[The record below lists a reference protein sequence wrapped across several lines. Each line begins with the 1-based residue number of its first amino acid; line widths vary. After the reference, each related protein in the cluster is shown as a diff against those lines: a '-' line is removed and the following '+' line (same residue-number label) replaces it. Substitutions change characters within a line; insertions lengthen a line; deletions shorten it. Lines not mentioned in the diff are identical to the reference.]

1 MLTVSGLSR
10 AFGPRTLFTDVAL
23 QLGAGRR
30 VALVGGNGTGKTTLI
45 ETIVGLQEP
54 DAGEVHRPK
63 DLRIGYLPQELPV
76 ETGRSVFEQVMLG
89 AGPVTEL
96 ATRIEELGTRIG
108 ETSGPERDRVM
119 AEFGE
124 AQARFEQ
131 IGGYAVE
138 ADAHR
143 ILSGL
148 GFDPADHDRPMDE
161 MSGGWRMRVALA
173 RLLLSAPE
181 LLVMDEPTNHL
192 DVDSVAWLEQHLA
205 GWSGGLLFVSHDR
218 DFIDAVA
225 NRILELAG
233 NRITE
238 YVGGFADFVVARE
251 EQLAAQR
258 AAAAQ
263 QARKVAQTE
272 RFIERFRYKA
282 TKARQVQSRV
292 KALEKLD
299 RLEVDEVDDPKA
311 RFGFPKP
318 RRSSRLVAEL
328 HDVTAGYPPRAS
340 APGPEGRRRDEDGA
354 SGDDAPE
361 VVLRGVSF
369 GVERGRTVALVGPN
383 GAGKTTLVRLLTGEM
398 APLEGQVVRGTNVD
412 LSHFDQLQAEVLDG
426 RRTVLEEFK
435 TVPGVGTD
443 GRNPRT
449 YLASFGFRGD
459 AVDRRVDDLSG
470 GEQTR
475 LALAK
480 TLAVPVNLLVLDEP
494 TNHLDL
500 PSCDVLEDALTAYPG
515 TVVLITHDRHLIRSV
530 ADCLVEVRAGRAT
543 WHEGVPDQVLY
554 PTRPEAD
561 AGPAT
566 PSRHERRAGP
576 ADTSSKSDETSRT
589 GNKAGSV
596 KGSGGGKGARDP
608 KLAKRRQ
615 LERAEKAWEAA
626 EAEVVAIQERLADPD
641 LYQDPE
647 RAAEV
652 VAEHEAAKDLAAEAM
667 ATWER
672 LSTDLGT

>member
-1 MLTVSGLSR
+1 VLTASGLSR
-10 AFGPRTLFTDVAL
+10 AFGPRTLFSDVAL

-30 VALVGGNGTGKTTLI
+30 VALVGSNGTGKTTLL

-54 DAGEVHRPK
+54 DVGDVHRPK

-96 ATRIEELGTRIG
+96 ADRIEALGNRIG
-108 ETSGPERDRVM
+108 ETSGPERDRLLT
-119 AEFGE
+119 EFGE

-148 GFDPADHDRPMDE
+148 GFDPADHDRPMGE

-173 RLLLSAPE
+173 RLLLSAPD

-205 GWSGGLLFVSHDR
+205 SWTGGLLFVSHDR

-251 EQLAAQR
+251 EHLVAQR

-263 QARKVAQTE
+263 QARQVAQTE

-299 RLEVDEVDDPKA
+299 RIEVDEVDDPAA

-328 HDVTAGYPPRAS
+328 HDVTAGYDAT
-340 APGPEGRRRDEDGA
+340 DG
-354 SGDDAPE
+354 SGTE
-361 VVLRGVSF
+361 VVLRDVSF

-398 APLEGQVVRGTNVD
+398 AALEGRVTRGTNVD
-412 LSHFDQLQAEVLDG
+412 LSYFDQLQAEVLDG
-426 RRTVLEEFK
+426 HRTVLEEFK

-459 AVDRRVDDLSG
+459 AVDRRVADLSG

-530 ADCLVEVRAGRAT
+530 ADCLVEVRDGRAT
-543 WHEGVPDQVLY
+543 WHEGVPDRVLY

-561 AGPAT
+561 AAQVA
-566 PSRHERRAGP
+566 PSRHERSTGP
-576 ADTSSKSDETSRT
+576 DNGPPKAQKPDGGGRRSAN
-589 GNKAGSV
+589 GKAGR
-596 KGSGGGKGARDP
+596 GGARDP
-608 KLAKRRQ
+608 RLARRRQ
-615 LERAEKAWEAA
+615 LERAEKDWEAA
-626 EAEVVAIQERLADPD
+626 EAEVAAIQERLADPD

-652 VAEHEAAKDLAAEAM
+652 VAEHEVAKDRATAAM
-667 ATWER
+667 AIWER
-672 LSTDLGT
+672 LSSELGT

>member
-1 MLTVSGLSR
+1 MLTATGLSR
-10 AFGPRTLFTDVAL
+10 AFGPRLLFRDVAL

-30 VALVGGNGTGKTTLI
+30 VALVGSNGTGKTTLI

-54 DAGEVHRPK
+54 DTGEVHRPR
-63 DLRIGYLPQELPV
+63 DLRIGYLPQELPT

-96 ATRIEELGTRIG
+96 AARIEDLGVRIG
-108 ETSGPERDRVM
+108 AASGDEQARLLDQ
-119 AEFGE
+119 FGE
-124 AQARFEQ
+124 AQSRFEQ

-138 ADAHR
+138 ADAHQ

-161 MSGGWRMRVALA
+161 MSGGWRMRIALA
-173 RLLLSAPE
+173 RLLLSAPD
-181 LLVMDEPTNHL
+181 LLIMDEPTNHL

-205 GWSGGLLFVSHDR
+205 SWAGGLLFVSHDR

-225 NRILELAG
+225 NRILELSG

-238 YVGGFADFVVARE
+238 YVGGFAEFVVARE

-258 AAAAQ
+258 AIAAQ
-263 QARKVAQTE
+263 QKRQVAQTE
-272 RFIERFRYKA
+272 KFIERFRYKA

-299 RLEVDEVDDPKA
+299 RMVVDEPDDPA
-311 RFGFPKP
+311 SRFGFPKP

-328 HDVTAGYPPRAS
+328 HDVTAGYPAS
-340 APGPEGRRRDEDGA
+340 DGA
-354 SGDDAPE
+354 SDQSGDQSGNEPGNE
-361 VVLRGVSF
+361 IILRNVTF
-369 GVERGRTVALVGPN
+369 DVERGRKVALVGPN
-383 GAGKTTLVRLLTGEM
+383 GAGKTTLVRLLTGDM
-398 APLEGQVVRGTNVD
+398 LPLDGRVIRGTNVD
-412 LSHFDQLQAEVLDG
+412 LSHFDQLQAEILDDQ
-426 RRTVLEEFK
+426 RTVLEEFK
-435 TVPGVGTD
+435 TVPGVGVD

-459 AVDRRVDDLSG
+459 AVDRRVGDLSG

-500 PSCDVLEDALTAYPG
+500 PSCDVLEDALLAYPG

-530 ADCLVEVRAGRAT
+530 ADCAVEVRNGRAT
-543 WHEGVPDQVLY
+543 WHEGVPDRVLY
-554 PTRPEAD
+554 P
-561 AGPAT
+561 
-566 PSRHERRAGP
+566 
-576 ADTSSKSDETSRT
+576 
-589 GNKAGSV
+589 V
-596 KGSGGGKGARDP
+596 KGDSTPAPSSHGATARREDGTPDGNRKGRGQSVGKGRQRDP
-608 KLAKRRQ
+608 RQGLQRKLG
-615 LERAEKAWEAA
+615 RAEKQWEAA
-626 EAEVVAIQERLADPD
+626 EAAVVEVQERLADPD
-641 LYQDPE
+641 LYQDPDG
-647 RAAEV
+647 AAVV
-652 VAEHEAAKDLAAEAM
+652 VAEHEAAKDRAAELM
-667 ATWER
+667 AEWER
-672 LSTDLGT
+672 LSLQLAD

>member
-1 MLTVSGLSR
+1 MLTASGLSR
-10 AFGPRTLFTDVAL
+10 SFGSRTLFADVSL
-23 QLGAGRR
+23 QLGPGRR
-30 VALVGGNGTGKTTLI
+30 VALVGSNGTGKTTLI

-54 DAGEVHRPK
+54 DVGEVHRPR
-63 DLRIGYLPQELPV
+63 DLRIGYLPQELPDEV
-76 ETGRSVFEQVMLG
+76 GRSVFEQVMLG
-89 AGPVTEL
+89 AGPITEL
-96 ATRIEELGTRIG
+96 ARRIEALGTQIG
-108 ETSGPERDRVM
+108 ETAGDEQDRVLV
-119 AEFGE
+119 EFGE
-124 AQARFEQ
+124 AQSRFEQ
-131 IGGYAVE
+131 LGGYAVE

-173 RLLLSAPE
+173 RLLLSAPD
-181 LLVMDEPTNHL
+181 LLIMDEPTNHL

-251 EQLAAQR
+251 EQLAMQR

-263 QARKVAQTE
+263 QSRQVARTE

-282 TKARQVQSRV
+282 SKARQVQSRV
-292 KALEKLD
+292 KALERLD
-299 RLEVDEVDDPKA
+299 RIVVEELDAPPT

-328 HDVTAGYPPRAS
+328 EGVTAGYDD
-340 APGPEGRRRDEDGA
+340 GDGRDPA
-354 SGDDAPE
+354 
-361 VVLRGVSF
+361 VVLRDVTF

-398 APLEGQVVRGTNVD
+398 APLDGQITRGTNVD
-412 LSHFDQLQAEVLDG
+412 LSHFDQLQAEVLDE

-435 TVPGVGTD
+435 TVSGVGTD

-459 AVDRRVDDLSG
+459 TVDRLVGDLSG

-480 TLAVPVNLLVLDEP
+480 TLAVPVNLLILDEP

-515 TVVLITHDRHLIRSV
+515 TVVLITHDRPLIRSV
-530 ADCLVEVRAGRAT
+530 ALNLVEVRNGRAV
-543 WHEGVPDQVLY
+543 WHEGVPD
-554 PTRPEAD
+554 
-561 AGPAT
+561 
-566 PSRHERRAGP
+566 
-576 ADTSSKSDETSRT
+576 
-589 GNKAGSV
+589 
-596 KGSGGGKGARDP
+596 
-608 KLAKRRQ
+608 
-615 LERAEKAWEAA
+615 
-626 EAEVVAIQERLADPD
+626 
-641 LYQDPE
+641 
-647 RAAEV
+647 
-652 VAEHEAAKDLAAEAM
+652 
-667 ATWER
+667 
-672 LSTDLGT
+672 LSLIHI

>member
-1 MLTVSGLSR
+1 
-10 AFGPRTLFTDVAL
+10 
-23 QLGAGRR
+23 
-30 VALVGGNGTGKTTLI
+30 VGSNGTGKTTLI

-54 DAGEVHRPK
+54 DVGEVHRPR
-63 DLRIGYLPQELPV
+63 DLRIGYLPQELPDEV
-76 ETGRSVFEQVMLG
+76 GRSVFEQVMLG
-89 AGPVTEL
+89 AGPITEL
-96 ATRIEELGTRIG
+96 ARRIEALGTQIG
-108 ETSGPERDRVM
+108 ETTGDEQDRMLV
-119 AEFGE
+119 EFGE
-124 AQARFEQ
+124 AQSRFEQ
-131 IGGYAVE
+131 LGGYAVE

-173 RLLLSAPE
+173 RLLLSAPD
-181 LLVMDEPTNHL
+181 LLIMDEPTNHL

-251 EQLAAQR
+251 EQLVMQR

-263 QARKVAQTE
+263 QSRQVARTE

-282 TKARQVQSRV
+282 SKARQVQSRV
-292 KALEKLD
+292 KALERLD
-299 RLEVDEVDDPKA
+299 RIVVEEPDDPTT

-328 HDVTAGYPPRAS
+328 EGVTAGYDD
-340 APGPEGRRRDEDGA
+340 GDGRD
-354 SGDDAPE
+354 PE
-361 VVLRGVSF
+361 VVLRDVTF

-398 APLEGQVVRGTNVD
+398 APLDGQITRGTNVD
-412 LSHFDQLQAEVLDG
+412 LSHFDQLQAEVLDE

-435 TVPGVGTD
+435 TVAGVGTD

-459 AVDRRVDDLSG
+459 TVDRLVGDLSG

-480 TLAVPVNLLVLDEP
+480 TLAVPVNLLILDEP

-530 ADCLVEVRAGRAT
+530 AHNLVEVRNGRAV
-543 WHEGVPDQVLY
+543 WHEGVPDRVLY
-554 PTRPEAD
+554 PVRTDAAPTPTRH
-561 AGPAT
+561 GAT
-566 PSRHERRAGP
+566 ERHSDSPSTKKLR
-576 ADTSSKSDETSRT
+576 
-589 GNKAGSV
+589 
-596 KGSGGGKGARDP
+596 KGKPRDP
-608 KLAKRRQ
+608 TQGLRRK
-615 LERAEKAWEAA
+615 LERAERDWEAA
-626 EAEVVAIQERLADPD
+626 EATVLEVQGRLADAD
-641 LYQDPE
+641 LYRDPD
-647 RAAEV
+647 RAAAV
-652 VAEHEAAKDLAAEAM
+652 VAEHEAAKDAAAALM
-667 ATWER
+667 ADWER
-672 LSTDLGT
+672 LSAQLGD

>member
-1 MLTVSGLSR
+1 MLTASGLSR
-10 AFGPRTLFTDVAL
+10 SFGSRTLFADVSL
-23 QLGAGRR
+23 QLGPGRR
-30 VALVGGNGTGKTTLI
+30 VALVGSNGTGKTTLI

-54 DAGEVHRPK
+54 DVGEVHRPR
-63 DLRIGYLPQELPV
+63 DLRIGYLPQELPDEV
-76 ETGRSVFEQVMLG
+76 GRSVFEQVMLG
-89 AGPVTEL
+89 AGPITEL
-96 ATRIEELGTRIG
+96 ARRIEALGTQIG
-108 ETSGPERDRVM
+108 ETAGDEQDRLLV
-119 AEFGE
+119 EFGE
-124 AQARFEQ
+124 AQSRFEQ
-131 IGGYAVE
+131 LGGYAVE

-173 RLLLSAPE
+173 RLLLSAPD
-181 LLVMDEPTNHL
+181 LLIMDEPTNHL

-251 EQLAAQR
+251 EQLAMQR

-263 QARKVAQTE
+263 QSRQVARTE

-282 TKARQVQSRV
+282 SKARQVQSRV
-292 KALEKLD
+292 KTLERLD
-299 RLEVDEVDDPKA
+299 RIVVEEPDDPTT

-328 HDVTAGYPPRAS
+328 EGVTAGYDN
-340 APGPEGRRRDEDGA
+340 GDGRD
-354 SGDDAPE
+354 PE
-361 VVLRGVSF
+361 VVLRDVTF

-398 APLEGQVVRGTNVD
+398 APLDGQITRGTNVD
-412 LSHFDQLQAEVLDG
+412 LSHFDQLQAKVLDE

-435 TVPGVGTD
+435 TVSGVGTD

-459 AVDRRVDDLSG
+459 TVDRLVGDLSG

-480 TLAVPVNLLVLDEP
+480 TLAVPVNLLILDEP

-530 ADCLVEVRAGRAT
+530 ANNLVEVRNGRAV
-543 WHEGVPDQVLY
+543 WHEGVPDRVLY
-554 PTRPEAD
+554 PVRTDAAPTPTRH
-561 AGPAT
+561 GAT
-566 PSRHERRAGP
+566 ERR
-576 ADTSSKSDETSRT
+576 SDSPPTR
-589 GNKAGSV
+589 KPR
-596 KGSGGGKGARDP
+596 KGKPRDP
-608 KLAKRRQ
+608 TQGLRRKLEQA
-615 LERAEKAWEAA
+615 ERDWEAA
-626 EAEVVAIQERLADPD
+626 EATVLEVQDRLADTD
-641 LYQDPE
+641 LYRDPD
-647 RAAEV
+647 RAAAV
-652 VAEHEAAKDLAAEAM
+652 VAEHEAAKDAAAALM
-667 ATWER
+667 ADWER
-672 LSTDLGT
+672 LSAQLGD

>member
-1 MLTVSGLSR
+1 MLTASGLSR
-10 AFGPRTLFTDVAL
+10 SFGSRTLFADVSL
-23 QLGAGRR
+23 QLGPGRR
-30 VALVGGNGTGKTTLI
+30 VALVGSNGTGKTTLI

-54 DAGEVHRPK
+54 DIGKVHRPRE
-63 DLRIGYLPQELPV
+63 LRIGYLPQELPDEV
-76 ETGRSVFEQVMLG
+76 GRSVFEQVMLG
-89 AGPVTEL
+89 AGPITEL
-96 ATRIEELGTRIG
+96 ARHIEALGTQIG
-108 ETSGPERDRVM
+108 ETAGDEQDRVLV
-119 AEFGE
+119 EFGE
-124 AQARFEQ
+124 AQSRFEQ
-131 IGGYAVE
+131 LGGYAVE

-173 RLLLSAPE
+173 RLLLSAPD
-181 LLVMDEPTNHL
+181 LLIMDEPTNHL

-251 EQLAAQR
+251 EQLAMQR

-263 QARKVAQTE
+263 QSRQVARTE

-282 TKARQVQSRV
+282 SKARQVQSRV
-292 KALEKLD
+292 KALERLD
-299 RLEVDEVDDPKA
+299 RIVVEEPDDPTT

-328 HDVTAGYPPRAS
+328 EGVTAGYDD
-340 APGPEGRRRDEDGA
+340 GDGRN
-354 SGDDAPE
+354 PE
-361 VVLRGVSF
+361 VVLRDVTF

-398 APLEGQVVRGTNVD
+398 APLDGQINRGTNVD
-412 LSHFDQLQAEVLDG
+412 LSHFDQLQAEVLDE

-435 TVPGVGTD
+435 TVSGAGTD

-459 AVDRRVDDLSG
+459 TVDRLVGDLSG

-480 TLAVPVNLLVLDEP
+480 TLAVPVNLLILDEP

-530 ADCLVEVRAGRAT
+530 AHNLVEVRNGRAV
-543 WHEGVPDQVLY
+543 WHEGVPDRVLY
-554 PTRPEAD
+554 PVRTDAAPTPTRH
-561 AGPAT
+561 GAT
-566 PSRHERRAGP
+566 ERH
-576 ADTSSKSDETSRT
+576 SDSPPTKKLR
-589 GNKAGSV
+589 
-596 KGSGGGKGARDP
+596 KGKPRDP
-608 KLAKRRQ
+608 TQGLRRK
-615 LERAEKAWEAA
+615 LERAERDWEAA
-626 EAEVVAIQERLADPD
+626 EATVLEVQGRLADAD
-641 LYQDPE
+641 LYRDPD
-647 RAAEV
+647 RAAAV
-652 VAEHEAAKDLAAEAM
+652 VAEHEAAKDAAAALM
-667 ATWER
+667 ADWER
-672 LSTDLGT
+672 LSAQLGD

>member
-1 MLTVSGLSR
+1 MLTATGLSR
-10 AFGPRTLFTDVAL
+10 AFGPHLLFRDVAL

-54 DAGEVHRPK
+54 DTGEVHRPR
-63 DLRIGYLPQELPV
+63 DLRIGYLPQELPT

-96 ATRIEELGTRIG
+96 AARIEDLGVRIG
-108 ETSGPERDRVM
+108 AAAGNEQARLLDQ
-119 AEFGE
+119 FGE
-124 AQARFEQ
+124 AQSRFEQ

-148 GFDPADHDRPMDE
+148 GFDPADHDRPMGE
-161 MSGGWRMRVALA
+161 MSGGWRMRIALA
-173 RLLLSAPE
+173 RLLLSAPD
-181 LLVMDEPTNHL
+181 LLIMDEPTNHL

-205 GWSGGLLFVSHDR
+205 SWSGGLLFVSHDR
-218 DFIDAVA
+218 DFIDVVA
-225 NRILELAG
+225 NRILELSG

-238 YVGGFADFVVARE
+238 YVGGFAEFVVARE
-251 EQLAAQR
+251 ERLAAQR
-258 AAAAQ
+258 AIAAQ
-263 QARKVAQTE
+263 QNRQVAQTE
-272 RFIERFRYKA
+272 KFIERFRYKA

-299 RLEVDEVDDPKA
+299 RMVVDEPDDPSS

-328 HDVTAGYPPRAS
+328 HDVTAGYP
-340 APGPEGRRRDEDGA
+340 GPEGGSDE
-354 SGDDAPE
+354 SGNEIILQNVTFD
-361 VVLRGVSF
+361 
-369 GVERGRTVALVGPN
+369 VERGRKVALVGPN
-383 GAGKTTLVRLLTGEM
+383 GAGKTTLVRLLTGDM
-398 APLEGQVVRGTNVD
+398 PPLAGQVIRGTNVD
-412 LSHFDQLQAEVLDG
+412 LSHFDQLQAEVLDDQ
-426 RRTVLEEFK
+426 RTVLEEFK
-435 TVPGVGTD
+435 TVPGVGVD

-459 AVDRRVDDLSG
+459 AVDRRVGDLSG

-500 PSCDVLEDALTAYPG
+500 PSCDVLEDALLAYPG

-530 ADCLVEVRAGRAT
+530 ADCAVEVRDGRAT

-554 PTRPEAD
+554 PVKVDST
-561 AGPAT
+561 PA
-566 PSRHERRAGP
+566 PSSHGATARREG
-576 ADTSSKSDETSRT
+576 
-589 GNKAGSV
+589 GSPDRNRKDRGQSV
-596 KGSGGGKGARDP
+596 GQNSGQPGGKGRPRDP
-608 KLAKRRQ
+608 RQGLQRKLV
-615 LERAEKAWEAA
+615 RAEKQWEAA
-626 EAEVVAIQERLADPD
+626 EAAVVEVQVRLADPD
-641 LYQDPE
+641 LYRDPDG
-647 RAAEV
+647 AAVV
-652 VAEHEAAKDLAAEAM
+652 VAEHEAAKDRAAELM
-667 ATWER
+667 VEWER
-672 LSTDLGT
+672 LSLQLAD

>member
-1 MLTVSGLSR
+1 MLTATGLSR
-10 AFGPRTLFTDVAL
+10 AFGPRLLFRDVAL

-30 VALVGGNGTGKTTLI
+30 VALVGSNGTGKTTLI

-54 DAGEVHRPK
+54 DTGEVHRPR
-63 DLRIGYLPQELPV
+63 DLRIGYLPQELPT

-96 ATRIEELGTRIG
+96 AARIEDLGMRIG
-108 ETSGPERDRVM
+108 AASGDERDRLLT
-119 AEFGE
+119 EFGE
-124 AQARFEQ
+124 AQSRFEQ

-148 GFDPADHDRPMDE
+148 GFDPVDHDRPMDE

-173 RLLLSAPE
+173 RLLLSAPD
-181 LLVMDEPTNHL
+181 LLIMDEPTNHL

-205 GWSGGLLFVSHDR
+205 GWPGGLLFVSHDR

-238 YVGGFADFVVARE
+238 YVGGFAEFVIARE
-251 EQLAAQR
+251 EQLVAQR
-258 AAAAQ
+258 ALAVQ
-263 QARKVAQTE
+263 QGRKVAQTE

-299 RLEVDEVDDPKA
+299 RIVVDEPDDPA
-311 RFGFPKP
+311 SRFGFPKP

-328 HDVTAGYPPRAS
+328 HDVTAGYS
-340 APGPEGRRRDEDGA
+340 ATGD
-354 SGDDAPE
+354 SGDPTSDDE
-361 VVLRGVSF
+361 VILENVTF
-369 GVERGRTVALVGPN
+369 DVERGRKVALVGPN
-383 GAGKTTLVRLLTGEM
+383 GAGKTTLVRLLTGDIP
-398 APLEGQVVRGTNVD
+398 PLAGRVGRGTNVD
-412 LSHFDQLQAEVLDG
+412 LSYFDQLQAEVLDE
-426 RRTVLEEFK
+426 RRTVLEELK

-459 AVDRRVDDLSG
+459 AVDRRVGDLSG

-480 TLAVPVNLLVLDEP
+480 TLAVPVNLLILDEP

-500 PSCDVLEDALTAYPG
+500 PSCDVLEDALQAYPG

-530 ADCLVEVRAGRAT
+530 ADSAVEVRDGRAT
-543 WHEGVPDQVLY
+543 WHEGVPDRVLY
-554 PTRPEAD
+554 PVKAD
-561 AGPAT
+561 SAPA
-566 PSRHERRAGP
+566 PSTHGATARRDDGSNR
-576 ADTSSKSDETSRT
+576 DRKRQTDKSS
-589 GNKAGSV
+589 
-596 KGSGGGKGARDP
+596 GKGRQRDP
-608 KLAKRRQ
+608 RQGLRRK
-615 LERAEKAWEAA
+615 LERAEKEWEAA
-626 EAEVVAIQERLADPD
+626 EAAVVDVQERLADPA
-641 LYQDPE
+641 LYQDPD
-647 RAAEV
+647 RAAAV
-652 VAEHEAAKDLAAEAM
+652 VADHETAKDRAAALM
-667 ATWER
+667 ADWER
-672 LSTDLGT
+672 LSLQLAD

>member
-1 MLTVSGLSR
+1 MLTASGLSR
-10 AFGPRTLFTDVAL
+10 SFGSRTLFADVSL
-23 QLGAGRR
+23 QLGPGRR
-30 VALVGGNGTGKTTLI
+30 VALVGSNGTGKTTLI

-54 DAGEVHRPK
+54 DAGEVHRPR
-63 DLRIGYLPQELPV
+63 DLRIGYLPQELPDEV
-76 ETGRSVFEQVMLG
+76 GRSVFEQVMLG

-96 ATRIEELGTRIG
+96 ARRIEALGTRIG
-108 ETSGPERDRVM
+108 ETAGDEQNRLLV
-119 AEFGE
+119 EFGE
-124 AQARFEQ
+124 AQSRFEQ
-131 IGGYAVE
+131 LGGYAVE

-173 RLLLSAPE
+173 RLLLSAPD
-181 LLVMDEPTNHL
+181 LLIMDEPTNHL

-251 EQLAAQR
+251 EQLAMQR

-263 QARKVAQTE
+263 QSRQVARTE

-292 KALEKLD
+292 KALERLD
-299 RLEVDEVDDPKA
+299 RIVVEEPDDPA
-311 RFGFPKP
+311 TRFGFPKP

-328 HDVTAGYPPRAS
+328 EGVTAGYDD
-340 APGPEGRRRDEDGA
+340 GDGRE
-354 SGDDAPE
+354 PE
-361 VVLRGVSF
+361 VVLRDVTF

-398 APLEGQVVRGTNVD
+398 APLDGRITRGTNVD
-412 LSHFDQLQAEVLDG
+412 LSHFDQLQAEVLDE
-426 RRTVLEEFK
+426 RRTVLEELK

-459 AVDRRVDDLSG
+459 TVDRLVGDLSG

-480 TLAVPVNLLVLDEP
+480 TLAVPVNLLILDEP

-530 ADCLVEVRAGRAT
+530 AHNLVEVRNGRAI
-543 WHEGVPDQVLY
+543 WHEGVPDRVLY
-554 PTRPEAD
+554 PVKAD
-561 AGPAT
+561 AAPTPTRHGATERRSDSPAT
-566 PSRHERRAGP
+566 RKPR
-576 ADTSSKSDETSRT
+576 
-589 GNKAGSV
+589 
-596 KGSGGGKGARDP
+596 KGKPRDP
-608 KLAKRRQ
+608 AQGLRRK
-615 LERAEKAWEAA
+615 LERAERDWEAA
-626 EAEVVAIQERLADPD
+626 ESAVLEVQGRLADSD
-641 LYQDPE
+641 LYQDPD
-647 RAAEV
+647 RAAAV
-652 VAEHEAAKDLAAEAM
+652 VAEHEAAKDAAAALM
-667 ATWER
+667 ADWER
-672 LSTDLGT
+672 LSAQLGG

>member
-1 MLTVSGLSR
+1 
-10 AFGPRTLFTDVAL
+10 
-23 QLGAGRR
+23 
-30 VALVGGNGTGKTTLI
+30 
-45 ETIVGLQEP
+45 
-54 DAGEVHRPK
+54 
-63 DLRIGYLPQELPV
+63 
-76 ETGRSVFEQVMLG
+76 
-89 AGPVTEL
+89 
-96 ATRIEELGTRIG
+96 
-108 ETSGPERDRVM
+108 
-119 AEFGE
+119 
-124 AQARFEQ
+124 
-131 IGGYAVE
+131 
-138 ADAHR
+138 
-143 ILSGL
+143 
-148 GFDPADHDRPMDE
+148 MDE

-173 RLLLSAPE
+173 RLLLSAPD
-181 LLVMDEPTNHL
+181 LLIMDEPTNHL

-251 EQLAAQR
+251 EQLAMQR

-263 QARKVAQTE
+263 QSRQVARTE

-292 KALEKLD
+292 KALERLD
-299 RLEVDEVDDPKA
+299 RIVVEEPDDPA
-311 RFGFPKP
+311 TRFGFPKP

-328 HDVTAGYPPRAS
+328 EGVTAGYDD
-340 APGPEGRRRDEDGA
+340 GDGRE
-354 SGDDAPE
+354 PE
-361 VVLRGVSF
+361 VVLRDVTF

-398 APLEGQVVRGTNVD
+398 APLDGRITRGTNVD
-412 LSHFDQLQAEVLDG
+412 LSHFDQLQAEVLDE
-426 RRTVLEEFK
+426 RRTVLEELK

-459 AVDRRVDDLSG
+459 TVDRLVGDLSG

-480 TLAVPVNLLVLDEP
+480 TLAVPVNLLILDEP

-530 ADCLVEVRAGRAT
+530 AHNLVEVRNGRAV
-543 WHEGVPDQVLY
+543 WHEGVPDRVLY
-554 PTRPEAD
+554 PVRAD
-561 AGPAT
+561 AAPTPTRHGAT
-566 PSRHERRAGP
+566 ERRADSP
-576 ADTSSKSDETSRT
+576 ATRKPR
-589 GNKAGSV
+589 
-596 KGSGGGKGARDP
+596 KGKPRDP
-608 KLAKRRQ
+608 AQGLRRK
-615 LERAEKAWEAA
+615 LERAERDWETAEAA
-626 EAEVVAIQERLADPD
+626 VLEIQGRLADSD
-641 LYQDPE
+641 LYRDPD
-647 RAAEV
+647 RAAAV
-652 VAEHEAAKDLAAEAM
+652 VAEHEAAKDAAAALM
-667 ATWER
+667 ADWER
-672 LSTDLGT
+672 LSAQLGG

>member
-1 MLTVSGLSR
+1 MLTATGLSR
-10 AFGPRTLFTDVAL
+10 AFGPHLLFRDVAL

-30 VALVGGNGTGKTTLI
+30 VALVGSNGTGKTTLI

-54 DAGEVHRPK
+54 DTGEVHRPR
-63 DLRIGYLPQELPV
+63 DLQIGYLPQELPT

-96 ATRIEELGTRIG
+96 AARIEYLGERIG
-108 ETSGPERDRVM
+108 SASGDEQGHLL

-124 AQARFEQ
+124 AQSRFEQ

-148 GFDPADHDRPMDE
+148 GFDPADHDRPMAE

-173 RLLLSAPE
+173 RLLLSAPD

-225 NRILELAG
+225 NRILELAS

-238 YVGGFADFVVARE
+238 YVGGFAEFVVARE
-251 EQLAAQR
+251 EQLATQR
-258 AAAAQ
+258 ALAAQ
-263 QARKVAQTE
+263 QDRQVAQTE

-282 TKARQVQSRV
+282 SKARQVQSRV

-299 RLEVDEVDDPKA
+299 RIVVDEPDDPA
-311 RFGFPKP
+311 SRFGFPKP

-328 HDVTAGYPPRAS
+328 HDVTAGYPPA
-340 APGPEGRRRDEDGA
+340 DG
-354 SGDDAPE
+354 SSDRWSDAPSTGSADSGGNE
-361 VVLRGVSF
+361 IILRNVTF
-369 GVERGRTVALVGPN
+369 DVERGRKVALIGPN

-398 APLEGQVVRGTNVD
+398 PPLAGRVGRGTNVD
-412 LSHFDQLQAEVLDG
+412 LSHFDQLQAEVLDD

-435 TVPGVGTD
+435 TVPGVGVD

-459 AVDRRVDDLSG
+459 SVDRRVGDLSG

-500 PSCDVLEDALTAYPG
+500 PSCDVLEDALQAYPG

-530 ADCLVEVRAGRAT
+530 ADCAVEVRDGRAT
-543 WHEGVPDQVLY
+543 WYEGVPDRVLY
-554 PTRPEAD
+554 PVRSDQSPAPSSHGAEGRRSGDGAAPKGDRTR
-561 AGPAT
+561 
-566 PSRHERRAGP
+566 
-576 ADTSSKSDETSRT
+576 
-589 GNKAGSV
+589 GNKA
-596 KGSGGGKGARDP
+596 KGKPQRDP
-608 KLAKRRQ
+608 RQGIRRK
-615 LERAEKAWEAA
+615 LERAEKEWEAA
-626 EAEVVAIQERLADPD
+626 EATVLEVQGRLADPD
-641 LYQDPE
+641 LYQDPD
-647 RAAEV
+647 RAASV
-652 VAEHEAAKDLAAEAM
+652 VAEHEAAKDRAADLM
-667 ATWER
+667 AEWER
-672 LSTDLGT
+672 LSVQLTD